1 MAEIRWERYPRVTVH
16 GIARKWLGIEAN
28 LGLAPNTIDAYG
40 RALEDYLAFSA
51 TAPFDVADANRERIA
66 NYVHHLASRRKPKP
80 PNVVVI
86 DSGVG
91 LANATLQQRLTAIR
105 LFYDYLI
112 EEGRRASNPVGRG
125 RYTPTR
131 CFGGARERGLI
142 PRFKKL
148 PWIPNDDQW
157 RAIIEAAKEEPL
169 RNRVMLALSYDAALR
184 REEVCSLKTGD
195 IDPSRRTISIR
206 AENTKNRRARVV
218 PYSEA
223 TSKLYGAYL
232 RERRV
237 LSTERGLLFL
247 SESRR
252 NRARPITIWTWSKV
266 VEGISMRPACRSSRH
281 IRRGICASPT
291 SRGLTGTSTR
301 SQPSPDTVASSPR
314 SCTSTSVGV
323 TWPPNWRAEWLLS
336 TTGEFA
342 RLPRPHMNEVICP
355 ARVEEAGEQWRWPI
369 DASIYDRAICLYPHE
384 KSELTRLLGRKRFG
398 CWSQRAQVAIAQ
410 ASLRR
415 DENHRGSFRPLVHG
429 YHSTVARDAP
439 APANILGVEG

>member
-1 MAEIRWERYPRVTVH
+1 MEVRWQRYPRLAGH
-16 GIARKWLGIEAN
+16 SMARKWLGIEAN

-40 RALEDYLAFSA
+40 RALEDYLAFSS
-51 TAPFDVADANRERIA
+51 TPPVDILKANREHIA
-66 NYVHHLASRRKPKP
+66 AYVHHLAARRNPKP
-80 PNVVVI
+80 PNIVVI

-112 EEGRRASNPVGRG
+112 EEGLRVNNPVGRG

-131 CFGGARERGLI
+131 SFGGARERGLI

-148 PWIPNDDQW
+148 PWIPSDDQW
-157 RAIIEAAKEEPL
+157 LAVIEAAKQEPL

-184 REEVCSLKTGD
+184 REEVCSLQTGD

-206 AENTKNRRARVV
+206 AENTKNGRARVV

-232 RERRV
+232 RQRRA

-266 VEGISMRPACRSSRH
+266 VEGISARSHVSEFTTHTSRH
-281 IRRGICASPT
+281 LCLTDLARANWDIHEIASFAGHR
-291 SRGLTGTSTR
+291 SIDST
-301 SQPSPDTVASSPR
+301 
-314 SCTSTSVGV
+314 
-323 TWPPNWRAEWLLS
+323 LLYIHLS
-336 TTGEFA
+336 GRDLAAKFA
-342 RLPRPHMNEVICP
+342 RGMAAIHDWRVRTIAEV
-355 ARVEEAGEQWRWPI
+355 
-369 DASIYDRAICLYPHE
+369 LHE
-384 KSELTRLLGRKRFG
+384 
-398 CWSQRAQVAIAQ
+398 
-410 ASLRR
+410 
-415 DENHRGSFRPLVHG
+415 
-429 YHSTVARDAP
+429 
-439 APANILGVEG
+439 